1 MSKNKLKPC
10 PFCGGRVS
18 MVYDSRE
25 NSFKFYH
32 INGNKAERC
41 RVKGVIRLRGE
52 SLKDAA
58 EAWNRRRTMTSKW
71 DRRAD
76 AVEVVHGRWIE
87 NRISGTFSCSNC
99 GGKINDNRLYGWELQ
114 PSENYCPNCG
124 ARMEAEDNGNDL

>member
-10 PFCGGRVS
+10 PFCGGEAAFRKVLTYVAEGWCIKCTVCAARS
-18 MVYDSRE
+18 VPVLVNIPKISWDGPPVVYNE
-25 NSFKFYH
+25 EQA
-32 INGNKAERC
+32 KA
-41 RVKGVIRLRGE
+41 KT
-52 SLKDAA
+52 A
-58 EAWNRRRTMTSKW
+58 EAWN
-71 DRRAD
+71 RRAD

-124 ARMEAEDNGNDL
+124 ARMDGEENG